1 MDDFKKKFNT
11 NKKELNEDVISQ
23 IVNNAE
29 VINKIYK
36 ENIANLE
43 EKYIINAK
51 DIKLW
56 KLSSIIFLNLWR
68 IEI

>member
-1 MDDFKKKFNT
+1 MDDFKTKFNT

-36 ENIANLE
+36 ENITNLE

-51 DIKLW
+51 DIKL
-56 KLSSIIFLNLWR
+56 
-68 IEI
+68 

>member
-36 ENIANLE
+36 EKEKNSQKFLKNINNDEPINTFFE
-43 EKYIINAK
+43 EFF
-51 DIKLW
+51 
-56 KLSSIIFLNLWR
+56 SISIFLL
-68 IEI
+68 